1 MLAIE
6 MRDYV
11 SLEDKL
17 MKISQCILFLMLS
30 VGLSGCSVY
39 SVEGRYSYDSAI
51 DYSAMKDFVLLDVD
65 DSVFSTPESTAH
77 YRRTI
82 VSALT
87 AKGLIENRENPDFAI
102 KTHPVGTYREEY
114 ISIHGNIAFPKVMLR
129 VNFLHPSSGAPI
141 FEGVA
146 DAHFDESMSQED
158 KNATID
164 EAVKVILTGFPPGQ

>member
-1 MLAIE
+1 
-6 MRDYV
+6 
-11 SLEDKL
+11 
-17 MKISQCILFLMLS
+17 MKISQCILLLILS

-51 DYSAMKDFVLLDVD
+51 DYSAMKYFVLLDVD
-65 DSVFSTPESTAH
+65 DSAFSTPESTAH
-77 YRRTI
+77 YRRAI

-87 AKGLIENRENPDFAI
+87 AKGLTENRENPDFAV
-102 KTHPVGTYREEY
+102 KTQPVGTYREEY
-114 ISIHGNIAFPKVMLR
+114 VTIHGDIDFPKAILR
-129 VNFLHPSSGAPI
+129 VNFLHPSSGAHI

-164 EAVKVILTGFPPGQ
+164 EAVEVILTGFPPGR

>member
-1 MLAIE
+1 MSS
-6 MRDYV
+6 YV
-11 SLEDKL
+11 ALEDKII
-17 MKISQCILFLMLS
+17 KISQCILFLMLS

-51 DYSAMKDFVLLDVD
+51 DYSAMKEFVLLDVD
-65 DSVFSTPESTAH
+65 DSAFSTPESTAH
-77 YRRTI
+77 YRSTI
-82 VSALT
+82 VSALA
-87 AKGLIENRENPDFAI
+87 AKGFTENRENPDFAI

-114 ISIHGNIAFPKVMLR
+114 ISVHGNIDFPKAMLR
-129 VNFLHPSSGAPI
+129 VNFLRPSSGAHI

-146 DAHFDESMSQED
+146 EAHFDESMSQQD

>member
-1 MLAIE
+1 
-6 MRDYV
+6 
-11 SLEDKL
+11 
-17 MKISQCILFLMLS
+17 MKISQCILLLILS

-51 DYSAMKDFVLLDVD
+51 DYSAMKYFVLLDVD
-65 DSVFSTPESTAH
+65 DSAFSTPESTAH
-77 YRRTI
+77 YRRAI

-87 AKGLIENRENPDFAI
+87 AKGLTENRENPDFTI

-114 ISIHGNIAFPKVMLR
+114 VSIYGNIAFPKAMLR
-129 VNFLHPSSGAPI
+129 VNFLHSSSGAVI

-146 DAHFDESMSQED
+146 DAHIDESASQED

-164 EAVKVILTGFPPGQ
+164 EAVKVILTGFPPGR

>member
-1 MLAIE
+1 
-6 MRDYV
+6 
-11 SLEDKL
+11 
-17 MKISQCILFLMLS
+17 MKISLCMLLLTLTA
-30 VGLSGCSVY
+30 GLSGCTTY
-39 SVEGRYSYDSAI
+39 SVEGRFSYDSAI
-51 DYSAMKDFVLLDVD
+51 DYSAMKSFVLLDVD
-65 DSVFSTPESTAH
+65 DSAFSTPESTAH
-77 YRRTI
+77 YRRAI
-82 VSALT
+82 VSALV
-87 AKGLIENRENPDFAI
+87 AKGLTQNKEKPDFAI

-164 EAVKVILTGFPPGQ
+164 EAVKVILKGFPPGR